1 MRKVRVF
8 LLVYLLFGL
17 SMAVSAYVIDIYP
30 LEIAAGYLSRAMS
43 AGNADDMV
51 SYITQAYRLIPP
63 LGNPVWILPTHRT
76 DFNLIRAD
84 IASILD
90 RLSTIS
96 RTPRDTAA
104 YAQTLNDVRGRLEVI
119 IGHLYEAMPYIYLKP
134 ANLAAAAAY
143 LSTPVLAWKLFAR
156 KGKVEERLRDRLQ
169 A

>member
-1 MRKVRVF
+1 MRRVRVF

-96 RTPRDTAA
+96 RTPRDRAA
-104 YAQTLNDVRGRLEVI
+104 YAQTLNDVRGRLVVGF
-119 IGHLYEAMPYIYLKP
+119 GHLSEAVNLALSLSTTVPFR
-134 ANLAAAAAY
+134 ANRFQARTGVEREAAAAAR
-143 LSTPVLAWKLFAR
+143 LA
-156 KGKVEERLRDRLQ
+156 GLR
-169 A
+169 